1 MPLETL
7 VGQQLMVGI
16 SSARLTPE
24 ITCHLKTIHA
34 GGFIVF
40 RRNFSSA
47 LHFRKLITDIERNLG
62 WRLLISVDHEGG
74 RVIHLRE
81 GITVFPDNWMIGNTG
96 KAAFAEKQGALEARE
111 LRRLGIDLNLAPTL
125 DVLTE
130 KFSPNIGIR
139 SYGKSAEMVAQFGT
153 ARIAAMQAG
162 GLSACAKH
170 FPGQGQSPL
179 DAHLSLPVLPTTWE
193 ELEQIHLKPFQAAI
207 AAGVDT
213 IMSSHPVYPSLDDS
227 KVPATFSTKIIKG
240 LLREKLNFQGLILSD
255 DLEMGS
261 LRNLCPLGEAAVR
274 AVAAGHDMILVC
286 ESISAQQEVYQAL
299 LKAYQNGR
307 LSIEDLKQSV
317 ERIEKLKAKRPMRFS
332 AGEIKPEKEG
342 AEIARSIAQKGI
354 KVPKGKLPWTPQDK
368 IAVIFPRLST
378 LSERIHIE
386 TEMEDEAAFLRQA
399 FKQAGINFSKLLL
412 VELDPNK
419 AEVEKVLQSFSP
431 DHKLIFFCYD
441 AHLSSGNRAIL
452 NHVQRLK
459 DALVIFLRDP
469 YDESLLLSSLP
480 FITTYGFRA
489 VQITEAILRI
499 PPLIKSRPKSKILQ
513 RA

>member
-1 MPLETL
+1 MHLETL
-7 VGQQLMVGI
+7 AGQQLMVGLPL
-16 SSARLTPE
+16 ARLTPE
-24 ITCHLKTIHA
+24 VTRHLKTIHV

-40 RRNFSSA
+40 RRNFSTA
-47 LHFRKLITDIERNLG
+47 LNFRKLITDLERNLG
-62 WRLLISVDHEGG
+62 RRLLVSVDHEGG

-81 GITVFPDNWMIGNTG
+81 GVTVFPDNWMIGNTG
-96 KAAFAEKQGALEARE
+96 KAAFAEKQGSIEAKE

-139 SYGKSAEMVAQFGT
+139 SYGKSAEMVAAFGT

-179 DAHLSLPVLPTTWE
+179 DAHLALPVLPTTWE

-227 KVPATFSTKIIKG
+227 NIPATFSRKIIHG
-240 LLREKLNFQGLILSD
+240 LLREKLGFQGVILSD

-261 LRNLCPLGEAAVR
+261 LRNLCPIGEAAVR

-286 ESISAQQEVYQAL
+286 QNISAQQEVYQAL

-307 LSIEDLKQSV
+307 LSVGHLQQSV
-317 ERIEKLKAKRPMRFS
+317 ERIEKLKAKRLMRFS

-342 AEIARSIAQKGI
+342 TAIARSIAQKGI
-354 KVPKGKLPWTPQDK
+354 KVAKGKLAWTPTDK
-368 IAVIFPRLST
+368 ITVIFPRLSA

-386 TEMEDEAAFLRQA
+386 TKMEDETLFLRQT
-399 FKQAGINFSKLLL
+399 FKQAGMSFAKLLL
-412 VELDPNK
+412 VELDPNR
-419 AEVEKVLQSFSP
+419 ADVEKVFQSFSP
-431 DHKLIFFCYD
+431 DHKTIFFCYD

-452 NHVQRLK
+452 DRVQRLK

-469 YDESLLLSSLP
+469 YDESLLFTELP
-480 FITTYGFRA
+480 SMTTYGFRA
-489 VQITEAILRI
+489 AQIIEAIMRI
-499 PPLIKSRPKSKILQ
+499 PPLMKSRPKSKTLQ
-513 RA
+513 RV